1 MNPLAETQKKFPA
14 SASLRLLRCAHSSI
28 RYLRFFAA
36 FLAGFLAAF
45 LAGFLAA
52 FLAGFL
58 AGFFGA
64 AFLRAA
70 FFFAMAVLFWLRAC

>member
-45 LAGFLAA
+45 LAGL
-52 FLAGFL
+52 L

>member
-36 FLAGFLAAF
+36 FLAGFL
-45 LAGFLAA
+45 LAA

>member
-36 FLAGFLAAF
+36 FLAGL
-45 LAGFLAA
+45 
-52 FLAGFL
+52 L